1 AFWTQWK
8 YAGVDF
14 GILNEV
20 NSLSG
25 AERDSNSM
33 AQEKDGNDQKISDEH
48 LADMDDQIG
57 ILEKWIEDWKEETE
71 IKVLLSQASLRISS
85 TPQENSEVS
94 EPDAASRQGAETEDE
109 KRIHPRDTIGARA
122 GGVYD
127 DMIRTLRKAYV
138 VHLSGSQNPPSIV
151 QYGME
156 NYGDSNFVFT
166 VPSQSMSRPM
176 RWNPMPGVHRPILGR
191 KSYTGDFEDENG
203 KKMTVFSVANPLQ
216 KEEAE

>member
-1 AFWTQWK
+1 TYFSAEEHKTDRLNQVIILTQISHMPNRVRKDDDPPAFWTQWK

-71 IKVLLSQASLRISS
+71 IKVLLSQASFRISS

-94 EPDAASRQGAETEDE
+94 EPDPASRQGAETEDE
-109 KRIHPRDTIGARA
+109 KRIHPR
-122 GGVYD
+122 
-127 DMIRTLRKAYV
+127 
-138 VHLSGSQNPPSIV
+138 
-151 QYGME
+151 
-156 NYGDSNFVFT
+156 
-166 VPSQSMSRPM
+166 
-176 RWNPMPGVHRPILGR
+176 
-191 KSYTGDFEDENG
+191 
-203 KKMTVFSVANPLQ
+203 
-216 KEEAE
+216 